1 MTYILGAMNKLVTWL
16 KSILRNVNKTI
27 IAMSRKISP
36 KTNNPVPSPTIGLG
50 HELWLEKYRPK
61 TLETYLDYDK
71 YRDKIQKWIA
81 PIREFKSTPKPFL
94 VLHGEPGTG
103 KTTLAHCIMAKYGY
117 DVIECNAS
125 DTRTKKQLSE
135 LINTAKRSV
144 VFEET
149 ENTGKEIG
157 LIMDELDGISSGEAN
172 GVGAL
177 MDFVFLDDID
187 KSDRNYKSRAYRIR
201 YPVIAT
207 SNSIKEKRLESI
219 LQFGVVIN
227 ITSPSPESLLGL
239 AIHIC
244 KQEGLQLDKTQL
256 RQIIA
261 SSSQDYRTLINTLYM
276 IYVNTKSGALTEGL
290 ANSLIRLDAEVVKVC
305 RTNKLIGQLNNISDL
320 SIHEM
325 ISGVVTQV
333 PYHKVMAL
341 DPLADQVYITEYKAE
356 YQQKLL
362 HLIDS
367 DSLYYYLDILDNV
380 PRIVL
385 PVCHTII
392 TRKLAADS
400 RHTAKTLLVVVM
412 QLLYKLNNNF
422 LTCEPFRKFLDK
434 NNDWRLQ
441 TYMNYIACYATT
453 CMLNDINHTKKK
465 HQCIVPRLDTEY
477 HKTYNNYKI
486 SSGRYNNYFLFANNN
501 YKQAFNQSAIT
512 KKTKSVKEIEQPT
525 HGKLNTKLHIL
536 GSDMETCTMANTC
549 KINTEILK
557 KSTGKLGGWIK
568 GVKEDKHPVTD
579 IYVQDSK
586 LHNSVIRGLLG

>member
-1 MTYILGAMNKLVTWL
+1 MSKKL
-16 KSILRNVNKTI
+16 
-27 IAMSRKISP
+27 SP
-36 KTNNPVPSPTIGLG
+36 KSKPTIPTTIGLG
-50 HELWLEKYRPK
+50 NELWLEKYRPK
-61 TLETYLDYDK
+61 TLESYLDYDK
-71 YRDKIQKWIA
+71 YKDKIAKWMD
-81 PIREFKSTPKPFL
+81 PIQESKATPKPFL

-125 DTRTKKQLSE
+125 DTRTKKQLGE

-207 SNSIKEKRLESI
+207 SNSIKEKRLEPI

-239 AIHIC
+239 AVHIC
-244 KQEGLQLDKTQL
+244 KQEGLHLDKTQL

-276 IYVNTKSGALTEGL
+276 IYVNTKSNNAQSGDL
-290 ANSLIRLDAEVVKVC
+290 ANSLARLDTEVSKVC
-305 RTNKLIGQLNNISDL
+305 RANKLIGQLNNISDL
-320 SIHEM
+320 PIHEM
-325 ISGVVTQV
+325 ISGVVTQA
-333 PYHKVMAL
+333 PYHKILAL
-341 DPLADQVYITEYKAE
+341 DPLADQTYLSEYKAE
-356 YQQKLL
+356 YRQKLL

-367 DSLYYYLDILDNV
+367 DPLYYYLDILDNV
-380 PRIVL
+380 PRVVL
-385 PVCHTII
+385 PVCHNII
-392 TRKLAADS
+392 TKKLAADS
-400 RHTAKTLLVVVM
+400 RQTAKPLLAVVM
-412 QLLYKLNNNF
+412 ELLSRLNNNF
-422 LTCEPFRKFLDK
+422 LVCEPFRKFLDK

-441 TYMNYIACYATT
+441 TYMNYIACYAST
-453 CMLNDINHTKKK
+453 CMLNDLNHTRKRQ
-465 HQCIVPRLDTEY
+465 QCIVPRLDTEY

-486 SSGRYNNYFLFANNN
+486 ASGRYNNYFLFANNN
-501 YKQAFNQSAIT
+501 YRPEAQLPAKKPVKSAL
-512 KKTKSVKEIEQPT
+512 KVIEQPT
-525 HGKLNTKLHIL
+525 HAKLNTKMHIL
-536 GSDMETCTMANTC
+536 GTDLEICAMANTC
-549 KINTEILK
+549 KLNSSILK
-557 KSTGKLGGWIK
+557 KSSGGKPGSW
-568 GVKEDKHPVTD
+568 DKPKSGSGLTHPLSEL
-579 IYVQDSK
+579 YVPDSK
-586 LHNSVIRGLLG
+586 LHASVLRGLLG